1 MTVSFMGWKE
11 RAATFEADEELK
23 AGSVAKVSGSGE
35 VSACSAGDKF
45 AGIVL
50 SCRGGFAAVQLEGY
64 AEVPYTGTAPS
75 AGYQLLCADGTGGVK
90 TAEVGQSEQAFS
102 KGREYLVVMV
112 DAESQTAGIIL

>member
-75 AGYQLLCADGTGGVK
+75 AGYQPVSYTHLDVYKRQAEGHRHRSHAGYHGAGGFTG
-90 TAEVGQSEQAFS
+90 
-102 KGREYLVVMV
+102 
-112 DAESQTAGIIL
+112 